1 MITLTCQNCE
11 KEYLARRRD
20 QKYCCEACSKAAS
33 RKRLVQGINSS
44 EKKCHKCGKVF
55 TIKTNAYNRLYCY
68 DCVPEG
74 MKDNGAERRSLIKRW
89 ALEEKGNRCYI
100 CGYDRCKEAL
110 DFHHLDPTQKEF
122 NLSSRDLSSDWLI
135 VKPEIDKCVL
145 LCSNCHR
152 ELHAGLITLEVDI

>member
-1 MITLTCQNCE
+1 
-11 KEYLARRRD
+11 
-20 QKYCCEACSKAAS
+20 
-33 RKRLVQGINSS
+33 
-44 EKKCHKCGKVF
+44 
-55 TIKTNAYNRLYCY
+55 
-68 DCVPEG
+68 
-74 MKDNGAERRSLIKRW
+74 MKDNGAERRSLIKHW
-89 ALEEKGNRCYI
+89 ALEEKGNRCYV